1 MIFQSSKIKE
11 WVVILYNEAGKWNK
25 SKYHFFSHWLNTFYK
40 LAAYLTFENSFCPKR
55 IDGLFDKKCRLYA
68 GQQWHVC
75 IVLMVYDKTH
85 NNTTELQM
93 DIYNKMK

>member
-1 MIFQSSKIKE
+1 MCCHLTMRQVNETKVCTIFSATDRTPFIN
-11 WVVILYNEAGKWNK
+11 LP
-25 SKYHFFSHWLNTFYK
+25 L
-40 LAAYLTFENSFCPKR
+40 YLTFENSFCPKR
-55 IDGLFDKKCRLYA
+55 IDSLFDKKCRLYA

-85 NNTTELQM
+85 NNTAELQM